1 MAAVNPAAILFL
13 ISNLYEQVQNL
24 TDENSKL
31 RQELE
36 ATRAQV
42 PSAVMD

>member
-13 ISNLYEQVQNL
+13 MSELYERLQSVLN
-24 TDENSKL
+24 DNAEL
-31 RQELE
+31 RQELD

-42 PSAVMD
+42 PPTVTD